1 MIAWVELFL
10 ILEYKPV
17 NLGIEYNTNTLAVI
31 YIYKHDRLVLT
42 KCRINWWIDKY
53 LVGCCGLSPKHYT

>member
-1 MIAWVELFL
+1 MIDWVELFL

-31 YIYKHDRLVLT
+31 YL
-42 KCRINWWIDKY
+42 
-53 LVGCCGLSPKHYT
+53 

>member
-17 NLGIEYNTNTLAVI
+17 NLGIEYNTNTLVAVNI
-31 YIYKHDRLVLT
+31 IYKQT
-42 KCRINWWIDKY
+42 A
-53 LVGCCGLSPKHYT
+53 